1 MCSKNILKILTFLSP
16 ITNNDGSYKKKQKFK
31 KIIQQHPGP
40 GVPLTYFNDGAGGG
54 GDPSDFWGSEIL
66 AKSDFLW
73 FYERHRD
80 FIGLQKNR
88 DFLGCKKRTKGFF

>member
-54 GDPSDFWGSEIL
+54 GGIRVIFGGLKFWPKVIFYGFMKDTGIL
-66 AKSDFLW
+66 
-73 FYERHRD
+73 
-80 FIGLQKNR
+80 
-88 DFLGCKKRTKGFF
+88 LGCKKTEGFFGLQKKD